1 MHNSIFEVSHAPVP
15 VSQRIRTGHLPDWF
29 YEQVCDYAEN
39 LEPEQ
44 RQTAIEQFIVQLGGL
59 CIQEGDMITISPQI
73 KAAYFRKSYDSF
85 KAAAKRLAQTDYN
98 AFLEYCTDSALLLA
112 LDKLNSSYEDK
123 QSVYI
128 YLTELGELM
137 PLDRWVRIAD
147 FSKPFY
153 IGGAINY
160 HC

>member
-1 MHNSIFEVSHAPVP
+1 
-15 VSQRIRTGHLPDWF
+15 
-29 YEQVCDYAEN
+29 
-39 LEPEQ
+39 
-44 RQTAIEQFIVQLGGL
+44 
-59 CIQEGDMITISPQI
+59 MITISPQI